1 MHTQVLQLE
10 SLELMHL
17 FVIRKSE
24 NNSAQPRRAGG
35 SGSVIL
41 SGTNLGKKL
50 GTDIRRHTE
59 LIC

>member
-1 MHTQVLQLE
+1 MHTHILQLE

-24 NNSAQPRRAGG
+24 NNWGAGG

-50 GTDIRRHTE
+50 GTDIRRRTE